1 MESNSVDTIITDPPA
16 GISFMGKEW
25 DKDRGGRDNW
35 IEWLGEVMA
44 ECFRVAKPGATALV
58 WAIPRTSHW
67 TALGIESGGW
77 VIKDC
82 IYHIFG
88 SGFPKST
95 DISKQLDK
103 GHERRVVGI
112 NKVGSKERKGFKG
125 DMAIMP
131 HKSKTIDLD
140 ITEPATPEAKLW
152 NGWGTA
158 LKPAVEC
165 WWVAVKPNEGT
176 YAGNALKH
184 GVAGLNI
191 DGGRVGFQNKED
203 EEESKGKNQHSKYPK
218 SVVRNAAKNGIYHQ
232 DLRPPEDYTAQGRFP
247 ANILLSCSCDP
258 PDRLPKEVAEE
269 VYKFEKEHPEM
280 DTGWFGDVIR
290 KVYLSHREHF
300 IDCPV
305 RMLDEQSGDIKAGYR
320 KNPSTKKTPYT
331 YQDKEYNVEGFIK
344 KCKPQAP
351 SNYADGSN
359 PSRFFYCAKASKAE
373 RNMGCE
379 GLENKKFVAGNYSQ
393 SPVCKDC
400 KLTLNGTNDH
410 SKCSGE
416 VEYRKMKSEITS
428 NNHPTV
434 KPLKLLEYL
443 CTLTKTPTGG
453 IVLDPFMGSG
463 TTCMAAKKT
472 GRNYIGIE
480 KESEYV
486 EIAKKRIASVV
497 YQPELF
503 LEETK

>member
-320 KNPSTKKTPYT
+320 KNPSTNKTTWFGSKKHIEGERG
-331 YQDKEYNVEGFIK
+331 YQDKGG
-344 KCKPQAP
+344 A
-351 SNYADGSN
+351 
-359 PSRFFYCAKASKAE
+359 SRFFYVAKASKAE
-373 RNMGCE
+373 RNMGLDYNPTDNSDKYNGKFPCSKADKDKT
-379 GLENKKFVAGNYSQ
+379 NK
-393 SPVCKDC
+393 
-400 KLTLNGTNDH
+400 
-410 SKCSGE
+410 
-416 VEYRKMKSEITS
+416 
-428 NNHPTV
+428 HPTV
-434 KPLKLLEYL
+434 KPLKLMEYL